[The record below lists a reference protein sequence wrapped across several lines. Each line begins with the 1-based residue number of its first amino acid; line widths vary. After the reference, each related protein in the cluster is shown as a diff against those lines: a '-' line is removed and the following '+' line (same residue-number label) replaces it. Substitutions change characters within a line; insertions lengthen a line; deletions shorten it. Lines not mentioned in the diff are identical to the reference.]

1 LQIETDIDEFLDRPA
16 ARSFCNRVVFMC
28 GILTAFEAMDVY
40 VLGVIISP
48 LTTGL
53 GVSLATFG
61 IVFTFQAIGQI
72 AGTYFIAPLAD
83 KVGRRPVIL
92 YCTLGFGIM
101 TISSAASPNLQIFI
115 LQRIVAFFL
124 IGGAVP
130 NLFAIASEFGA
141 RKRRHRNTLIIGSFH
156 GIGAGLAFIVGGLLL
171 DFGWRAPLLACGV
184 LTLIS
189 LALAFFFMP
198 ESMRFLLT
206 KPEREDQLRKLVQVI
221 DASVNFSSIKAP
233 AEETATVKPGVSSLF
248 SHERT
253 PITLLLWII
262 GALTISMI
270 GAVAQW
276 TPTYLNTY
284 GGVDLKQA
292 AFMTSLSGPA
302 GVLWPIA
309 LIWLMNRLGA
319 ARAMALNY
327 IFAACALGSFALIT
341 IYPGVG
347 WLIACGYGAFLGGA
361 TSGFY
366 TLCTMA
372 YPTTLRATG
381 MSWAVG
387 AGRVFSL
394 FVPVLGGLAIASAVK
409 PQVIAIALA
418 TPLLIVMVATLF
430 LRPLLE
436 KAQKFNT

>member
-1 LQIETDIDEFLDRPA
+1 
-16 ARSFCNRVVFMC
+16 
-28 GILTAFEAMDVY
+28 
-40 VLGVIISP
+40 
-48 LTTGL
+48 
-53 GVSLATFG
+53 
-61 IVFTFQAIGQI
+61 
-72 AGTYFIAPLAD
+72 
-83 KVGRRPVIL
+83 
-92 YCTLGFGIM
+92 
-101 TISSAASPNLQIFI
+101 
-115 LQRIVAFFL
+115 
-124 IGGAVP
+124 
-130 NLFAIASEFGA
+130 
-141 RKRRHRNTLIIGSFH
+141 
-156 GIGAGLAFIVGGLLL
+156 
-171 DFGWRAPLLACGV
+171 
-184 LTLIS
+184 
-189 LALAFFFMP
+189 
-198 ESMRFLLT
+198 
-206 KPEREDQLRKLVQVI
+206 
-221 DASVNFSSIKAP
+221 
-233 AEETATVKPGVSSLF
+233 
-248 SHERT
+248 
-253 PITLLLWII
+253 
-262 GALTISMI
+262 
-270 GAVAQW
+270 
-276 TPTYLNTY
+276 
-284 GGVDLKQA
+284 
-292 AFMTSLSGPA
+292 MTSLSGPA